1 MANKEL
7 YLTNSMVALVV
18 SLKEEDGTLIF
29 KERLEKRIDG
39 YSNSRLKTFSNTVI
53 KRLRENEVT
62 SARVIINGIKH
73 ENVSYII
80 KALSKKNFSILSV
93 KTKTVYKATKEAMI
107 KSDITVEW
115 NHVKEIID
123 KMEKDGNTNTE
134 VTGSLSCGIMH
145 PCNIRRLE
153 KEGYLVRTVTMKG
166 RVKYVVIK
174 EKEK

>member
-39 YSNSRLKTFSNTVI
+39 YSNSRLNTFSNTII

-62 SARVIINGIKH
+62 STKVIINGIKH

-80 KALSKKNFSILSV
+80 KALSKKNFGILSI
-93 KTKTVYKATKEAMI
+93 KTKTVYKATKEAII

-115 NHVKEIID
+115 NEIKEKLE
-123 KMEKDGNTNTE
+123 KMEEDGNVTTE
-134 VTGSLSCGIMH
+134 VAGSLSCGIMH
-145 PCNIRRLE
+145 SSNIRRLE

-166 RVKYVVIK
+166 RVKYIVIK
-174 EKEK
+174 DKE